1 MPPMPPIPPQ
11 HLILHKGT
19 AGCLAVQ
26 RPWLPMQWRQ
36 WCAATRSRR
45 RRRCRA
51 QALPGDGSGTRSPWT
66 TWMPWTRRAQWAHWA
81 HWVHCVLSD
90 TGITKDTGKTP
101 TGHRRVNGHV
111 VRHRAKT
118 PVTSVISIDRDSYS
132 WKTSF
137 ALQEAFRT
145 KNLGLHNT
153 IPPL

>member
-1 MPPMPPIPPQ
+1 
-11 HLILHKGT
+11 
-19 AGCLAVQ
+19 
-26 RPWLPMQWRQ
+26 
-36 WCAATRSRR
+36 
-45 RRRCRA
+45 
-51 QALPGDGSGTRSPWT
+51 
-66 TWMPWTRRAQWAHWA
+66 MPWTRRAQWAHWA

-153 IPPL
+153 IPPFKARVGWGWLKTEIFHFGGVTPPPHLEIFQLKISGL